1 MTNKQIAK
9 IDKWLCVWDGN
20 YGDFIDSFNTLEEA
34 REYCRKAIENN
45 PKCYHHYKIGE
56 WISPDTDDYKLIE
69 EIKADRKF

>member
-1 MTNKQIAK
+1 MAIIRPTK
-9 IDKWLCVWDGN
+9 IDKWFCVWDGN

-34 REYCRKAIENN
+34 REYCRKAIKNN
-45 PKCYHHYKIGE
+45 PKCYHHYKIGK